1 MDYVAIQKM
10 IFSLVGGLGIFLLG
24 MRHMSDGLQTV
35 SGPSLRRLI
44 ASVTGNRLMA
54 AAVGVVVTC
63 IVQSSSVST
72 VMTIGL
78 VNSGI
83 MTLTQ
88 ALGVIVGANIGT
100 TVTGWIL
107 VLKVGA
113 WGLPILGV
121 AAFVFLFS
129 KNEKRRY
136 LALAIMGVG
145 MVFFGLEIMKGGVK
159 VIRSIPEFEQAFTY
173 FAATSYLGVLKCAL
187 AGCLLT
193 ILVQSSSATLAI
205 TIALA
210 SQGVINFES
219 AAALVLGENIGT
231 TITAYLA
238 SLGASANA
246 RRAAYFHVL
255 FNVVGVFV
263 ITLLFQ
269 AYLPFV
275 KWIVSTAF
283 GVENVSAAIIED
295 GATVYPYAVTGIAV
309 THSVFNIV
317 NTCAFLPF
325 LPFIAGLLERLVSEK
340 TEVRQKLLTH
350 LDYHHFETPVAAL
363 EMSGR
368 EIDKMAKYSRESFDD
383 LIAYADADEERG
395 SEVAERVFSQEANLD
410 VAQGEVTEF
419 LANLM
424 GEAISHEDV
433 EISKNQ
439 LRLADERLHRRDL
452 EASLADAR
460 QRFEFSTGT
469 ARRDSRASRRGWRV
483 LRPGECL
490 HRQRCAHRRHGSV
503 RSGERP
509 DYGTDPHVAQR
520 TLGANRRRES
530 RSDGRDDIQRRLAV
544 LPQGQGPPAEHCRG
558 ARRVEVGRAANE
570 DPDRESDRLTP

>member
-439 LRLADERLHRRDL
+439 LRLADEYESVGDYIVAILKLHLRMRDNDSSFRPGQL
-452 EASLADAR
+452 EGIRALHDAVGEYFDQVNACTVNDAR
-460 QRFEFSTGT
+460 IEDMGPFE
-469 ARRDSRASRRGWRV
+469 A
-483 LRPGECL
+483 
-490 HRQRCAHRRHGSV
+490 
-503 RSGERP
+503 
-509 DYGTDPHVAQR
+509 
-520 TLGANRRRES
+520 
-530 RSDGRDDIQRRLAV
+530 
-544 LPQGQGPPAEHCRG
+544 
-558 ARRVEVGRAANE
+558 
-570 DPDRESDRLTP
+570 ESDRITEQIRTLRSEHWERIAAAKVDPMGATIYSDVLQSYRKVKDHLLNIAEVHAGLK